1 MKESK
6 FKLEK
11 FEILSIVI
19 TLIVFLFFLSLIWVI
34 VFNGIKSFVSVLF
47 SKEIRFSIV
56 LSLVSSTISAA
67 IVVILALFVSF
78 YLERVNF
85 IKSPIISTI
94 IELPLSLPFIVIGFS
109 LLMLFSS
116 PAGKMLRDA
125 GFPVIFSKSGIII
138 AQITVNLPYAIKL
151 IRSEF
156 TKLDKRLEFNAALLG
171 ANRKMTFLNITLPQL
186 RISIIIAFALCWQR
200 AIGEFG
206 ATLMLVGITSM
217 KTETLPGAIYLNI
230 ATGDTDMAF
239 AAALIMLVICFIT
252 LLLTT
257 YLQKKIKVKS
267 RYD

>member
-1 MKESK
+1 MKKSK
-6 FKLEK
+6 CNLEK
-11 FEILSIVI
+11 FEILSVAI
-19 TLIVFLFFLSLIWVI
+19 TALVFSFFLILIWVI
-34 VFNGIKSFVSVLF
+34 VFNGFKSLGTVLF
-47 SKEIRFSIV
+47 SKEIKFSII
-56 LSLVSSTISAA
+56 LSLMTSSISTV
-67 IVVILALFVSF
+67 IIIILALFVSF
-78 YLERVNF
+78 YLERVQY

-94 IELPLSLPFIVIGFS
+94 IELPLSLPFLVIGLA
-109 LLMLFSS
+109 LLMIFSS
-116 PAGKMLRDA
+116 PAGKFLKEI
-125 GFPVIFSKSGIII
+125 GFPVIFSRGGIII

-156 TKLDKRLEFNAALLG
+156 TKLDKRLEFNAILLG
-171 ANRKMTFLNITLPQL
+171 ASKKMTFFTVTLPQL

-230 ATGDTDMAF
+230 ATGNTDMALSS
-239 AAALIMLVICFIT
+239 ALIMLLICSIT

-257 YLQKKIKVKS
+257 YLQNKIKVKS

>member
-1 MKESK
+1 MRESK
-6 FKLEK
+6 CKLEK

-19 TLIVFLFFLSLIWVI
+19 TTLVFSFFLALICVI
-34 VFNGIKSFVSVLF
+34 VFNGIKSFGLGLL

-56 LSLVSSTISAA
+56 LSLMSSTISTL
-67 IVVILALFVSF
+67 IVVVLALFVSF
-78 YLERVNF
+78 YFERVNF
-85 IKSPIISTI
+85 VKSPIISTI
-94 IELPLSLPFIVIGFS
+94 IELPLSLPFLVIGLA

-116 PAGKMLRDA
+116 PVGKMLRDA
-125 GFPVIFSKSGIII
+125 GFPVIFSKSGIVI

-171 ANRKMTFLNITLPQL
+171 ASKMMTFINITLPQL
-186 RISIIIAFALCWQR
+186 RISIIIVFALCWQR

-230 ATGDTDMAF
+230 ATGNTNMAL
-239 AAALIMLVICFIT
+239 AAALIMLLICFVT

-257 YLQKKIKVKS
+257 YLQNKIKVKS

>member
-1 MKESK
+1 MRESNS
-6 FKLEK
+6 KLEK
-11 FEILSIVI
+11 FEVLSIVI
-19 TLIVFLFFLSLIWVI
+19 TVFVFIFFFAIIWVI
-34 VFNGIKSFVSVLF
+34 LFHGIKSLGNVIF

-56 LSLVSSTISAA
+56 LSLMSSTISTA
-67 IVVILALFVSF
+67 IAILIAIFVSF

-85 IKSPIISTI
+85 VKSPIISTI
-94 IELPLSLPFIVIGFS
+94 IELPLSLPFIVIGLA
-109 LLMLFSS
+109 LLMVFSS
-116 PAGKMLRDA
+116 PFGKMLREA
-125 GFPVIFSKSGIII
+125 GFPVIFSKGGIII
-138 AQITVNLPYAIKL
+138 AQVTVNLPYAIKL

-156 TKLDKRLEFNAALLG
+156 TKLDKRLEFNASLLG
-171 ANRKMTFLNITLPQL
+171 ASKMMTFINITLPQL

-230 ATGDTDMAF
+230 ATGNTNMAL
-239 AAALIMLVICFIT
+239 AAALIMLLICFIT

-257 YLQKKIKVKS
+257 YLQNKIKVKS